1 MPHARK
7 SEAGISI
14 IPFTEKGITMKTIS
28 LKKWEAVEKQR
39 HRYEIVVVHLLS
51 RVWLFASHG
60 LQHTRLPCPSLSPRV
75 CSNLSPL
82 RWHHFADKGPYSQSY
97 GFSSSH
103 VWMWKLDNKEGWASK
118 NWCFWTVVLEK
129 TLESLLDNKEI
140 KPVNLKG
147 NQPWIFIGR
156 TDSELKLQYFGYLIW
171 RANSFEKTLM
181 LGKTEGRR
189 RRGQQ
194 WMRWF
199 DVITDS
205 MDMSFSKLQEIV
217 KERKAWHAAVCRVA
231 KHWTQLSN
239 WTATSVIGTHIF

>member
-97 GFSSSH
+97 GFPSGHVVISSDR
-103 VWMWKLDNKEGWASK
+103 KLRAEELMVLNCGAGEGSW
-118 NWCFWTVVLEK
+118 
-129 TLESLLDNKEI
+129 ESLGLQGDPTSPFWRSALGFLWKE
-140 KPVNLKG
+140 
-147 NQPWIFIGR
+147 W
-156 TDSELKLQYFGYLIW
+156 
-171 RANSFEKTLM
+171 
-181 LGKTEGRR
+181 
-189 RRGQQ
+189 
-194 WMRWF
+194 
-199 DVITDS
+199 
-205 MDMSFSKLQEIV
+205 
-217 KERKAWHAAVCRVA
+217 C
-231 KHWTQLSN
+231 
-239 WTATSVIGTHIF
+239 

>member
-181 LGKTEGRR
+181 LGKIKGRR
-189 RRGQQ
+189 RRCDRGPYD
-194 WMRWF
+194 WMASLTRWMW
-199 DVITDS
+199 V
-205 MDMSFSKLQEIV
+205 
-217 KERKAWHAAVCRVA
+217 W
-231 KHWTQLSN
+231 
-239 WTATSVIGTHIF
+239 ATSGR